1 MIRKLF
7 NEEIELIKQ
16 LKGGGVNTSEIA
28 ETIKK
33 RKFTMTD
40 VGISSRLLNLW
51 EKSGLLMEGYE
62 ERKWKK
68 FNLIEYTWLKIISE
82 MRRYDLSHEIIR
94 NAKQSLLSENRIDDL
109 PNKEEIYEAIKKL
122 APEDKID
129 EVQRILESIE
139 IKSQIGN
146 FKINLLEMVINYIIL
161 LKQNF
166 SLLVNLEGECI
177 PFKYSAIEEYAK
189 YDEFHEFLAGSFI
202 SISLTN
208 ILKEFLIKNEIA
220 SARKKISLL
229 SDEESQ
235 VIATIRDEEVTSVKI
250 TKDDSEEIDIIEE
263 VRVGR
268 VDKETRLMDIVLSH
282 GYQTIEIKT
291 QNGTIVHCKNQIKNK
306 IKRKSGTV

>member
-1 MIRKLF
+1 MLSKLF
-7 NEEIELIKQ
+7 KEEIELIKQ
-16 LKGGGVNTSEIA
+16 LKGEINTAEIA

-51 EKSGLLMEGYE
+51 EKSGLLMERYE

-68 FNLIEYTWLKIISE
+68 FNLIEYTWLKIVSE

-129 EVQRILESIE
+129 EVHRILESIE

-146 FKINLLEMVINYIIL
+146 FKFNLLEMVINYVIL

-177 PFKYSAIEEYAK
+177 PLKYSSIDEYAK
-189 YDEFHEFLAGSFI
+189 YDEFHEFLSGSFI

-208 ILKEFLIKNEIA
+208 ILKEFLINNEIA
-220 SARKKISLL
+220 TARKKISLL
-229 SDEESQ
+229 SDDESR
-235 VIATIRDEEVTSVKI
+235 VIATIRDEKVTSVII
-250 TKDDSEEIDIIEE
+250 TKDDSEKIDIIEE
-263 VRVGR
+263 IRTGR
-268 VDKETRLMDIVLSH
+268 IDKETRLMDIILSH
-282 GYQTIEIKT
+282 GFQTIEIKT
-291 QNGTIVHCKNQIKNK
+291 QNGAIVHCKNQIKTK
-306 IKRKSGTV
+306 IKKLSGTV